1 MTAKQGDVSTAP
13 EPDDISPAELR
24 EFLEGGG
31 LEEAARPE
39 FKEALRTR
47 LWELLQKQ

>member
-1 MTAKQGDVSTAP
+1 MTAKQGDESTAI
-13 EPDDISPAELR
+13 ETDDISQAELR

-31 LEEAARPE
+31 LEEAASPE

-47 LWELLQKQ
+47 LWELLQNQ